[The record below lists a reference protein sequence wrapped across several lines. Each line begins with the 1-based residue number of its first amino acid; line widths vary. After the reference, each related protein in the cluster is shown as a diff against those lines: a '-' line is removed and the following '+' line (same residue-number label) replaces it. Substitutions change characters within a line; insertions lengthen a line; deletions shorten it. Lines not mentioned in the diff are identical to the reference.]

1 MKKESLNR
9 KDKKGIPQPEGQRK
23 IWTVKYFGTHGIYF
37 LCRSSIS
44 HVDDEVVIK
53 LTYNY

>member
-1 MKKESLNR
+1 MKKEFLNR